1 MHSAMSI
8 QSRRFYGI
16 QNWQSSRTACPDGPE
31 GIWEG
36 GWADFG
42 RAGQGN
48 RVASPVPAFDC
59 SSQSWARPTL
69 ERAEV
74 PFIRGSQGSGP
85 LDFAAEWSGLLSR
98 SSRLGPAGLLSV
110 EGPPSG
116 RRGVMTTVT
125 DEDLLSHLTTDVFA
139 EQQQFVKARST
150 ASPDKRAGAWAARDA
165 GGGGGGGGGEAETVL
180 RTDHAGRVVEVCL
193 PTPERDPHVCMR
205 AFLARSR
212 VFSVPAHTD
221 VLPRGVTCQSAA
233 QSILCMAVGVIGAV
247 LQV

>member
-1 MHSAMSI
+1 ML
-8 QSRRFYGI
+8 G
-16 QNWQSSRTACPDGPE
+16 DVV
-31 GIWEG
+31 
-36 GWADFG
+36 
-42 RAGQGN
+42 QGN

-74 PFIRGSQGSGP
+74 PFIRGSQGTGP
-85 LDFAAEWSGLLSR
+85 LDFAAEWGGMLSR
-98 SSRLGPAGLLSV
+98 SGRLGPAGLLSS

-150 ASPDKRAGAWAARDA
+150 ASPDKRGGPWAARDA

-180 RTDHAGRVVEVCL
+180 RTDHAGRVVEVCPPGHHQPFAL
-193 PTPERDPHVCMR
+193 LTLLVDGARRRFAVRCAASRRVSMLRRVSVSPLRRILGVSGRCQFFGVDGVALTCRR
-205 AFLARSR
+205 AAGS
-212 VFSVPAHTD
+212 
-221 VLPRGVTCQSAA
+221 SAA
-233 QSILCMAVGVIGAV
+233 GRSGPAVIG
-247 LQV
+247 